1 MRRSLGS
8 VTPYR
13 SVQTR
18 SHSAVKA
25 RILQVS
31 STNLTPALTKNEM
44 RPTTEGNS
52 SSGIWPES
60 RTASRTPMAVA
71 SA

>member
-1 MRRSLGS
+1 M
-8 VTPYR
+8 TPYR
-13 SVQTR
+13 SVHTR

-31 STNLTPALTKNEM
+31 STNRTPALTKNEI
-44 RPTTEGNS
+44 RPTTAGNS
-52 SSGIWPES
+52 SSGIWPDW

-71 SA
+71 RA

>member
-13 SVQTR
+13 SEHTR
-18 SHSAVKA
+18 SHSSVKA

-31 STNLTPALTKNEM
+31 STNLTPALTKKEI

-52 SSGIWPES
+52 SAGIWPDAS
-60 RTASRTPMAVA
+60 TASSTPMAVA
-71 SA
+71 RA

>member
-1 MRRSLGS
+1 MRRSVGS

-13 SVQTR
+13 SEHTR
-18 SHSAVKA
+18 SHRAVKA

-31 STNLTPALTKNEM
+31 STNLTPALTKKEM
-44 RPTTEGNS
+44 RPTTEGKPA
-52 SSGIWPES
+52 SGIWPEA

-71 SA
+71 RA

>member
-13 SVQTR
+13 SAHTR
-18 SHSAVKA
+18 SHSSVKA

-31 STNLTPALTKNEM
+31 STNLTPALTKKEM

-52 SSGIWPES
+52 SAGI
-60 RTASRTPMAVA
+60 
-71 SA
+71 